1 MQSLCICPLGFI
13 LCVVEFFM
21 KLFPLVF
28 KASVVTSVMIVSVQ
42 AKDKQ
47 AESEQE
53 PLQEL
58 DSITVNANIF
68 GKSASDISQPVTVL
82 TEEELERQRAGSL
95 GETLGLQPGINNSSY
110 GAAVGRPVIRG
121 LGGARVKVLQG
132 GIDTMDASAV
142 SPDHGVNVDTYSA
155 TQVEVLRGPATLM
168 YGSGAFGGVVNVIDD
183 RIPNGENG
191 DEFDHNNEVKMGYD
205 SVNQGKTLGLK
216 HRGNVDGF
224 HWAFSA
230 NTFSSDEYKIPEPK
244 HDDDHEEEGHEEHSD
259 VLENSDISKRNNFTF
274 GTSYV
279 FDSGFAGI
287 AISRSESEFGLPG
300 HVHHHEEHEG
310 EEHDDEEH
318 GEEGGGARIDMVQTR
333 IDLDS
338 RFDQPFSGAKHL
350 KVQLGMND
358 YAHDEIEGGEVGT
371 EFRRKGYESRVELLL
386 EPVADISQA
395 VGIQV
400 AQDTYEAIGDE
411 AVVPVTDS
419 ESYGIFWLGETTLDQ
434 WTVEVGA
441 RADLVKRSPE
451 QPDMIDSSCAATGLD
466 PEDFDDQSYQNN
478 SLSFGLMRPL
488 FDSPEA
494 GWQLRGSVTSASRA
508 PATEELFS
516 CGAHAATQTF
526 DIGNP
531 NLDSEQ
537 AFNIDIG
544 VEKVRGDLTAAFNL
558 YSNSINNFIYAQNSG
573 LEVDELAQYQY
584 VQQDA
589 SFVGGEIDL
598 AYQLGSGWA
607 LTAMADGVRGELDD
621 KDASGND
628 QLPRMPADRIGLGI
642 EVSGSHFLYGASN
655 WTVYSQLIQV
665 QKQDQVALNE
675 EATDGYNLL
684 SAGISYH
691 TMLAKSEYSI
701 DLKGTNLLDA
711 EVRQHTSFVKDL
723 APQPGRGVS
732 LGLTARF

>member
-1 MQSLCICPLGFI
+1 
-13 LCVVEFFM
+13 M
-21 KLFPLVF
+21 KLFPLVL
-28 KASVVTSVMIVSVQ
+28 KASFVTSVMMVSVQ
-42 AKDKQ
+42 AKEKE
-47 AESEQE
+47 AESGQQE
-53 PLQEL
+53 PEL

-82 TEEELERQRAGSL
+82 TDEELERQRAGSL

-191 DEFDHNNEVKMGYD
+191 DELDHNNEIKMGYD

-216 HRGNVDGF
+216 HRGNKDGF

-230 NTFSSDEYKIPEPK
+230 NTFSSDEYSIPEPK
-244 HDDDHEEEGHEEHSD
+244 HHDDLEEGHEEEGHEEHSD

-279 FDSGFAGI
+279 FESGFAGI
-287 AISRSESEFGLPG
+287 SISRSESEFGLPG
-300 HVHHHEEHEG
+300 HVHHHDEHEG

-318 GEEGGGARIDMVQTR
+318 GDEHGGARIDMVQTR
-333 IDLDS
+333 IDFDS
-338 RFDQPFSGAKHL
+338 RFDQPFAGSEHV
-350 KVQLGMND
+350 KVQFGVND
-358 YAHDEIEGGEVGT
+358 YAHDEIEDGVVGT
-371 EFRRKGYESRVELLL
+371 EFSRKGFEGRAELLL
-386 EPVADISQA
+386 EPMLNVTHA
-395 VGIQV
+395 VGVQV
-400 AQDTYEAIGDE
+400 AQDTYSAIGDE

-419 ESYGIFWLGETTLDQ
+419 ESYGIFWLGETQVQQ
-434 WTVEVGA
+434 WTLEVGA
-441 RADLVKRSPE
+441 RADQINRSPD
-451 QPDMIDSSCAATGLD
+451 QPSSIHNSCAATGLD
-466 PEDFDDQSYQNN
+466 PADFDDKSYQNN
-478 SLSFGLMRPL
+478 SLSFGVTRPL
-488 FDSPEA
+488 FDSPES

-516 CGAHAATQTF
+516 CGAHGATQTF
-526 DIGNP
+526 DVGNP
-531 NLDSEQ
+531 NLVSEQ
-537 AFNIDIG
+537 AFNIDVGI
-544 VEKVRGDLTAAFNL
+544 EKVRGDLTAAFNL
-558 YSNSINNFIYAQNSG
+558 YSNSINDFIYAQNSG
-573 LEVDELAQYQY
+573 LVVDDYEQYQY

-598 AYQLGSGWA
+598 AYQLGGGWA
-607 LTAMADGVRGELDD
+607 VTAMADGVRGKLDNA
-621 KDASGND
+621 DASGDD
-628 QLPRMPADRIGLGI
+628 QLPRMPADRIGLGV
-642 EVSGSHFLYGASN
+642 EVSGANFFHGASN
-655 WTVYSQLIQV
+655 WTLYSQWIQV

-675 EATDGYNLL
+675 ESTDGYNLL

-691 TMLAKSEYSI
+691 AMLAKSEYSV
-701 DLKGTNLLDA
+701 DLKGTNLLNA